1 MKKLERIL
9 ALATILAV
17 IIRDSTGFIK
27 VSPMILIS
35 GTLLAAIYL
44 IGYWWIGRPQ
54 RTSLRTICVSTLY
67 GITSFG
73 LTISLVFTL
82 LFYRWGD
89 QLTFL
94 SFSSLIVAIV
104 VDMLTSIGK
113 KKVLTIPM
121 SIRIAILL
129 TFTVILN
136 AVPQDVRISIT
147 YRKHP
152 GFLRYYK
159 ENKNKSDFS
168 TLEEQYFESTQPS
181 KDV

>member
-1 MKKLERIL
+1 MKKVERIL
-9 ALATILAV
+9 ALTTILGV

-27 VSPMILIS
+27 VSPMILLS

-44 IGYWWIGRPQ
+44 IGYWWIDRPQ
-54 RTSLRTICVSTLY
+54 RTSLRTIYVSTLY

-82 LFYRWGD
+82 LFYQGAD
-89 QLTFL
+89 QMTFI
-94 SFSSLIVAIV
+94 SFSFLIVVII
-104 VDMLTSIGK
+104 VDMLSSIGK
-113 KKVLTIPM
+113 RKVLTIPV

-129 TFTVILN
+129 TFTIILN
-136 AVPQDVRISIT
+136 AIPQDVRISIT

-159 ENKNKSDFS
+159 ENKNKSNFG
-168 TLEEQYFESTQPS
+168 TLEEEYFKSSQPS

>member
-1 MKKLERIL
+1 MKKVERIL

-27 VSPMILIS
+27 VSPVILLS

-44 IGYWWIGRPQ
+44 FGHWWIDRPQ
-54 RTSLRTICVSTLY
+54 RSSLRTTCVSTFY
-67 GITSFG
+67 GIASSG
-73 LTISLVFTL
+73 LTMSLIFTL
-82 LFYRWGD
+82 LFYSRGD
-89 QLTFL
+89 EMTFL
-94 SFSSLIVAIV
+94 SFSFLIVAII
-104 VDMLTSIGK
+104 VDMLSSIGK
-113 KKVLTIPM
+113 RKVLTIPI

-129 TFTVILN
+129 TFTIILN
-136 AVPQDVRISIT
+136 AVPEDVRISIT

-159 ENKNKSDFS
+159 ENKNKSDFG
-168 TLEEQYFESTQPS
+168 TLEQQYFESTRPS